1 VSFLVAAALA
11 LGAFVVAPV
20 AAHLLRRGRAEE
32 QEFPPAHL
40 VPVAYRS
47 ARKRSR
53 LEDRWLLVVRA
64 LLVCV
69 LAIVGAVP
77 FVRCSRLALD
87 RDAGASVALALVI
100 DDSLSMR
107 TRIGDADT
115 RWEVALKG
123 AKDLLKSTR
132 EGDAIGIVLAGG
144 PTRLA
149 LAPTTDLGV
158 VRETLDKLKPTDR
171 GTDLRSAIRLA
182 ESSLKA
188 LPHVD
193 KRIAV
198 LSDFAG
204 DTGKLPD
211 RPLWIPLP
219 ELRRASHN
227 CGIAQAR
234 KEGLRVVVNVAC
246 TGSQAGKDRT
256 LRLIAGS
263 GPIPNRDGA
272 ELGKVLLRPHAGSQ
286 RLELEISGA
295 VDSVDAFL
303 SPGDA
308 LVEDDYAAV
317 AEVQGSMLIG
327 VVADPTTAAAEEGT
341 ATVLEQA
348 LNALT
353 ATGTDAAPTGEIRPL
368 PLIPEDEKELGAYS
382 AFIIDDPP
390 GLSPESRSALTAWM
404 SSGAGFAAAF
414 LGPHVEAAQLGA
426 SFEPFAHGA
435 LTWETTTATS
445 IVDSSGFLGD
455 AGASLKEI
463 APRGRLLL
471 AGALIPGSETT
482 LTWDDQSPWMLK
494 RRVGR
499 GQAWTFG
506 LPVSVD
512 ESDLALRPG
521 FLALLERFLHD
532 AAQAKGERVSDA
544 GTTWRLSEAVQSVEG
559 PAGKLE
565 PTTGSSE
572 ADAGSDRLISPD
584 LRGRYR
590 IVEGGG
596 NVHERIVTLDEAEIV
611 SEPTT
616 IAETPLRKTA
626 SHGPPNVE
634 VSREFGLLL
643 LALLA
648 FELSLRLVSR
658 LRLRGAA
665 KAESENPA

>member
-1 VSFLVAAALA
+1 MSFLVAAALA
-11 LGAFVVAPV
+11 LGVFVAAPV

-53 LEDRWLLVVRA
+53 LEDRWLLLVRA
-64 LLVCV
+64 LLVLA
-69 LAIVGAVP
+69 LAIMGAVP

-87 RDAGASVALALVI
+87 RDAGASVALALVM

-107 TRIGDADT
+107 TRIGDADN

-123 AKDLLKSTR
+123 ARDLLKSTR
-132 EGDAIGIVLAGG
+132 EGDAVGIVLAGE
-144 PTRLA
+144 PARLA
-149 LAPTTDLGV
+149 LAATTDLGV
-158 VRETLDKLKPTDR
+158 VRQTLDKLKPTDR
-171 GTDLRSAIRLA
+171 STDLRSAIRLA

-198 LSDFAG
+198 LSDFA
-204 DTGKLPD
+204 DSTGKLPD
-211 RPLWIPLP
+211 RALWVPLP
-219 ELRRASHN
+219 ELRQPSQN

-234 KEGLRVVVNVAC
+234 KEGLRVLVNVAC
-246 TGSQAGKDRT
+246 TAGQVGKDRV
-256 LRLIAGS
+256 LRLVAGA
-263 GPIPNRDGA
+263 GPTPNRDGA
-272 ELGKVLLRPHAGSQ
+272 ELAKIALKPRAGSQ
-286 RLELEISGA
+286 RLELELPRA

-308 LVEDDYAAV
+308 LPQDDYAAV
-317 AEVQGSMLIG
+317 AEVQGAMLIG
-327 VVADPTTAAAEEGT
+327 VVADPATAAAQEGT

-353 ATGTDAAPTGEIRPL
+353 STSNDAGRAGEIRPL
-368 PLIPEDEKELGAYS
+368 PLIPEDEKELAAYS
-382 AFIIDDPP
+382 AFLIDDPP
-390 GLSPESRSALTAWM
+390 GLTPESRTALTAWM
-404 SSGAGFAAAF
+404 TTEAGFAAAF
-414 LGPHVEAAQLGA
+414 LGPNVEAAQLGA

-435 LTWETTTATS
+435 LTWETTSASS
-445 IVDSSGFLGD
+445 IADPNGFLGD
-455 AGASLKEI
+455 AGASLTEI

-482 LTWDDQSPWMLK
+482 LTWDDKAPWMLK
-494 RRVGR
+494 RRIGR

-506 LPVSVD
+506 LPVSV
-512 ESDLALRPG
+512 EQSDLALRPG
-521 FLALLERFLHD
+521 FLALLERFLHH

-544 GTTWRLSEAVQSVEG
+544 GATWRLTETVKTVEG
-559 PAGKLE
+559 PSGKLE
-565 PTTGSSE
+565 PRAGPSE
-572 ADAGSDRLISPD
+572 EATGSDRQVSPD

-590 IVEGGG
+590 LTESNGDF
-596 NVHERIVTLDEAEIV
+596 HDRIVTLDEAEIV
-611 SEPTT
+611 SQPTT

-626 SHGPPNVE
+626 SRTPPNVE

-648 FELSLRLVSR
+648 IELSLRIVSR
-658 LRLRGAA
+658 LRLRNQ
-665 KAESENPA
+665 NPA

>member
-1 VSFLVAAALA
+1 MSFLVAAALA
-11 LGAFVVAPV
+11 LGAFVIAPV

-47 ARKRSR
+47 ARKKSR
-53 LEDRWLLVVRA
+53 LEDRWLLLVRA
-64 LLVCV
+64 LLVFV
-69 LAIVGAVP
+69 LAVVGAVP

-107 TRIGDADT
+107 TRIADADT

-123 AKDLLKSTR
+123 ARDLLKSTR
-132 EGDAIGIVLAGG
+132 EGDAVGIVLAGG
-144 PTRLA
+144 PARLA
-149 LAPTTDLGV
+149 LAATTDLAV
-158 VRETLDKLKPTDR
+158 VRDTLDKLTPTDR

-204 DTGKLPD
+204 ETGKLPD
-211 RPLWIPLP
+211 HALWIPLP
-219 ELRRASHN
+219 ELRQASQN

-234 KEGLRVVVNVAC
+234 KEGLRVIVSVAC
-246 TGSQAGKDRT
+246 SSSQAGKDRT
-256 LRLIAGS
+256 LRLVAAK
-263 GPIPNRDGA
+263 GPKPNPSGA
-272 ELGKVLLRPHAGSQ
+272 ELAKLQLKAQAGPQ
-286 RLELEISGA
+286 RLELELDEA

-303 SPGDA
+303 STGDS
-308 LVEDDYAAV
+308 LPEDDYAAV
-317 AEVQGSMLIG
+317 AEVQRAILIG
-327 VVADPTTAAAEEGT
+327 VVADPATAAAQEGT

-353 ATGTDAAPTGEIRPL
+353 ATSTDGPSGEIRPL
-368 PLIPEDEKELGAYS
+368 PLIPEDEKELAAYS
-382 AFIIDDPP
+382 AFFVDDPP
-390 GLSPESRSALTAWM
+390 GLSPESRTALEAWM
-404 SSGAGFAAAF
+404 KAEAGFAAAF
-414 LGPHVEAAQLGA
+414 LGPNVEAAQLGG
-426 SFEPFAHGA
+426 SFEPFARGA
-435 LTWETTTATS
+435 LTWEATSATS
-445 IVDSSGFLGD
+445 IADPTGFLGD

-463 APRGRLLL
+463 APRGRLQL
-471 AGALIPGSETT
+471 AGALIPNSETI

-512 ESDLALRPG
+512 QSDLALRPG

-544 GTTWRLSEAVQSVEG
+544 GTTWRLAESDQTVEG
-559 PAGKLE
+559 PAGRLE
-565 PTTGSSE
+565 PTVVRGEEKT
-572 ADAGSDRLISPD
+572 GSDRHVTPD

-590 IVEGGG
+590 ISEGNGDF
-596 NVHERIVTLDEAEIV
+596 HERIVTLDEAEIL
-611 SEPTT
+611 SQPTS
-616 IAETPLRKTA
+616 IAETPLRKTTA
-626 SHGPPNVE
+626 KGPPNVE

-643 LALLA
+643 VALLVG
-648 FELSLRLVSR
+648 ELSLRLVSR
-658 LRLRGAA
+658 LRLRNQ
-665 KAESENPA
+665 NPA

>member
-1 VSFLVAAALA
+1 MSFLIAAALA
-11 LGAFVVAPV
+11 LGVFVVAPV

-53 LEDRWLLVVRA
+53 LEDRWLLLVRA
-64 LLVCV
+64 LLVFA

-107 TRIGDADT
+107 SRVADAGT
-115 RWEVALKG
+115 RWDVALKG
-123 AKDLLKSTR
+123 ARDLLKSTR
-132 EGDAIGIVLAGG
+132 EGDAVGIVLAGE
-144 PTRLA
+144 PARLA
-149 LAPTTDLGV
+149 LAATTDLSV
-158 VRETLDKLKPTDR
+158 VRETLDKLKPADR
-171 GTDLRSAIRLA
+171 STDLRSAIRLA

-204 DTGKLPD
+204 NTGKLPD
-211 RPLWIPLP
+211 RALWIPLP
-219 ELRRASHN
+219 ELRQPAQN
-227 CGIAQAR
+227 CGIVQAR

-246 TGSQAGKDRT
+246 TAGQAAKDRT
-256 LRLIAGS
+256 LRLVAGK
-263 GPIPNRDGA
+263 GPTPNRDGA
-272 ELGKVLLRPHAGSQ
+272 ELSKLPLKPQAGAQ
-286 RLELEISGA
+286 RLELELSGA
-295 VDSVDAFL
+295 VAGVDAFL
-303 SPGDA
+303 SAGDA
-308 LVEDDYAAV
+308 LAQDDYAAV
-317 AEVQGSMLIG
+317 AEVQGAMLIG
-327 VVADPTTAAAEEGT
+327 VVADPATAAAQEGT

-353 ATGTDAAPTGEIRPL
+353 ATSSERAPAGEVRPL
-368 PLIPEDEKELGAYS
+368 PLIPEDEKELAAYS

-390 GLSPESRSALTAWM
+390 GLTPESRTALTAWM
-404 SSGAGFAAAF
+404 NTEAGFAAAF
-414 LGPHVEAAQLGA
+414 LGPNVEAAQLGA

-435 LTWETTTATS
+435 LTRETTTAAS
-445 IVDSSGFLGD
+445 IVDTSGLLGD

-471 AGALIPGSETT
+471 AGALIPGSETA
-482 LTWDDQSPWMLK
+482 LAWDDQAPWMLK

-512 ESDLALRPG
+512 QSDLALRPG

-532 AAQAKGERVSDA
+532 AAQAKGERVSGA
-544 GTTWRLSEAVQSVEG
+544 GTTWRLTDTVKSVEG
-559 PAGKLE
+559 PGGRLE
-565 PTTGSSE
+565 PTTGTSE
-572 ADAGSDRLISPD
+572 GARVSDRYVTPD

-590 IVEGGG
+590 IAEGNGDL
-596 NVHERIVTLDEAEIV
+596 HDRIVTLDEAEIV
-611 SEPTT
+611 SQPTT
-616 IAETPLRKTA
+616 IAETPLRKTTSRA
-626 SHGPPNVE
+626 PPNVE

-643 LALLA
+643 VALLA
-648 FELSLRLVSR
+648 VELSLRLMSR
-658 LRLRGAA
+658 LRLRNQ
-665 KAESENPA
+665 NPA

>member
-1 VSFLVAAALA
+1 MSFLIAAALA
-11 LGAFVVAPV
+11 LGVFVAAPV

-47 ARKRSR
+47 ARKKSR
-53 LEDRWLLVVRA
+53 LEDRWLLLVRA
-64 LLVCV
+64 LLVFA

-107 TRIGDADT
+107 TRVADADT
-115 RWEVALKG
+115 RWAVALKG
-123 AKDLLKSTR
+123 ARDLLKSTR
-132 EGDAIGIVLAGG
+132 EGDAVGIVLAGD
-144 PTRLA
+144 PARLA
-149 LAPTTDLGV
+149 LAATTDLAV
-158 VRETLDKLKPTDR
+158 VRDTLDKLEPADR

-204 DTGKLPD
+204 NTGKLPD
-211 RPLWIPLP
+211 RALWLPLP
-219 ELRRASHN
+219 ELRRSAQN

-234 KEGLRVVVNVAC
+234 REGQRVIVNVAC
-246 TGSQAGKDRT
+246 STGQAAKDRT
-256 LRLIAGS
+256 LRLVAAK
-263 GPIPNRDGA
+263 GPTPNRDGA
-272 ELGKVLLRPHAGSQ
+272 ELGKLALKQQAGSQ
-286 RLELEISGA
+286 RLELELSGA
-295 VDSVDAFL
+295 TEGIDAFL
-303 SPGDA
+303 SGGDA
-308 LVEDDYAAV
+308 LPQDDYAAV
-317 AEVQGSMLIG
+317 AEVQGAMLIG
-327 VVADPTTAAAEEGT
+327 VVADPSTAAAQEGT

-353 ATGTDAAPTGEIRPL
+353 ATNSDAGRNGEVRPL
-368 PLIPEDEKELGAYS
+368 PLIPEDAKELAAYS

-390 GLSPESRSALTAWM
+390 GLAPEARSALNAWM
-404 SSGAGFAAAF
+404 TTDAGFVAAF
-414 LGPHVEAAQLGA
+414 LGPNVEAAQLGA

-435 LTWETTTATS
+435 LTWETTTAQS
-445 IVDSSGFLGD
+445 IVDTGGLLGD
-455 AGASLKEI
+455 AAASLKDL

-471 AGALIPGSETT
+471 AGALIPGSETP
-482 LTWDDQSPWMLK
+482 LLWDDKSPWMLK

-506 LPVSVD
+506 LPVSVRQ
-512 ESDLALRPG
+512 SDLALRPG

-532 AAQAKGERVSDA
+532 ATQAKGERVSSA
-544 GTTWRLSEAVQSVEG
+544 GTTWRVTESVKSVEG
-559 PAGKLE
+559 PGGKLE
-565 PTTGSSE
+565 LAVGARE
-572 ADAGSDRLISPD
+572 GAGGSDRHVTPA

-590 IVEGGG
+590 ITEANGDF
-596 NVHERIVTLDEAEIV
+596 HDRIVTLDEAEIM
-611 SEPTT
+611 SQPAN
-616 IAETPLRKTA
+616 IAETPLRKTT
-626 SHGPPNVE
+626 SQNPPNVE

-648 FELSLRLVSR
+648 IELSLRVVSR
-658 LRLRGAA
+658 LRLRNQ
-665 KAESENPA
+665 NPA

>member
-1 VSFLVAAALA
+1 MSFLIAAALA
-11 LGAFVVAPV
+11 LGVFVAAPV

-47 ARKRSR
+47 ARKKSR
-53 LEDRWLLVVRA
+53 LEDRWLLLVRA
-64 LLVCV
+64 LLVFA

-107 TRIGDADT
+107 SRVGDTDT

-123 AKDLLKSTR
+123 ARDLLKSTR
-132 EGDAIGIVLAGG
+132 EGDAVGIVLAGE
-144 PTRLA
+144 PARLA
-149 LAPTTDLGV
+149 LAATTDLGV
-158 VRETLDKLKPTDR
+158 VRETLDKLKPADR
-171 GTDLRSAIRLA
+171 STDLRSAIRLA

-204 DTGKLPD
+204 NTGKLPD
-211 RPLWIPLP
+211 RALWIPLP
-219 ELRRASHN
+219 ELRQPAHN

-234 KEGLRVVVNVAC
+234 KEGLRVVANVAC
-246 TGSQAGKDRT
+246 TAGQAGKDRT
-256 LRLIAGS
+256 LRLVAGK
-263 GPIPNRDGA
+263 GPTPNRDGA
-272 ELGKVLLRPHAGSQ
+272 ELAKIPLKPQAGSQ
-286 RLELEISGA
+286 RLELELSGP
-295 VDSVDAFL
+295 VDGVDAFL
-303 SPGDA
+303 SAGDA
-308 LVEDDYAAV
+308 LPQDDYAAV
-317 AEVQGSMLIG
+317 AEVQGAMLIG
-327 VVADPTTAAAEEGT
+327 VVADPATAAAQEGT

-353 ATGTDAAPTGEIRPL
+353 STGSDAGPTGEVRPL
-368 PLIPEDEKELGAYS
+368 PLIPEDEKELAAYS

-390 GLSPESRSALTAWM
+390 GLAPESRTALTAWM
-404 SSGAGFAAAF
+404 NTEAGFAAAF
-414 LGPHVEAAQLGA
+414 LGPNVEAAQLGA

-435 LTWETTTATS
+435 LTWETTTAAS
-445 IVDSSGFLGD
+445 IVDTSGLMGD
-455 AGASLKEI
+455 AGASLKDI

-482 LTWDDQSPWMLK
+482 LAWDDQSPWMLK

-512 ESDLALRPG
+512 QSDLALRPG

-544 GTTWRLSEAVQSVEG
+544 GTTWRLADTVKTVEG
-559 PAGKLE
+559 PGGKLE
-565 PTTGSSE
+565 PTAGPSERTG
-572 ADAGSDRLISPD
+572 GSDRYVTPD

-590 IVEGGG
+590 IAEG
-596 NVHERIVTLDEAEIV
+596 NADFHDRIVTLDEAEIV
-611 SEPTT
+611 SQPTN
-616 IAETPLRKTA
+616 IAEAPLRKTT
-626 SHGPPNVE
+626 SRGPPNVE

-648 FELSLRLVSR
+648 LELSLRVVSR
-658 LRLRGAA
+658 LRLRNQ
-665 KAESENPA
+665 NPA